1 MPTFLLIVFC
11 FLCVLRFVQLTDRN
25 THKIQERYK
34 IHPSL
39 DTVLI
44 FNEDPARPVASISMS
59 DIPTQT
65 LNNIVA
71 ANKYL
76 ALPRLSSQ
84 DIMEGICPAEWNRP
98 RKRLCVILVTENT
111 GTHDAARH
119 ALRKIALESEFSADR
134 VRFAYIY
141 QVRLVFNNI
150 LFPLTSS

>member
-1 MPTFLLIVFC
+1 MCIFLSAF
-11 FLCVLRFVQLTDRN
+11 RFVQLNYQTTR
-25 THKIQERYK
+25 HIQERYK

-65 LNNIVA
+65 LNNIIA

-84 DIMEGICPAEWNRP
+84 DLLEGICPIEWNRP
-98 RKRLCVILVTENT
+98 RKRLCVILMTENT
-111 GTHDAARH
+111 DMHDAARH
-119 ALRKIALESEFSADR
+119 ALRKIALETEFSADR

-141 QVRLVFNNI
+141 QVRRVCCQ
-150 LFPLTSS
+150 TE